1 MVASAVAPPSILH
14 DAGYLFIAPLLTALP
29 TNTVAG
35 SIFTD
40 SWPAAWLPLGAT
52 AEGSEFKYSTEI
64 EPIVV
69 AEFFDPIRYATTARA
84 GSIAFNLAS
93 LTLTN
98 YRRALNGGTAALVP
112 TSGVTA
118 TSLFTLSPPVPGA
131 EVRCMIGWE
140 SLDNTMRLVGHQTIQ
155 GGEIASSFKKAP
167 DYATI
172 PCTFN
177 FEVPATGLPWTMNT
191 AGVARG

>member
-14 DAGYLFIAPLLTALP
+14 DAGYLFIAPLLTALQ

-98 YRRALNGGTAALVP
+98 YRRALNGGTAARMGRRYLVAP
-112 TSGVTA
+112 AAVTLIDLPSSSPA
-118 TSLFTLSPPVPGA
+118 HARPVAEKAAAWAALQPVLF
-131 EVRCMIGWE
+131 
-140 SLDNTMRLVGHQTIQ
+140 N
-155 GGEIASSFKKAP
+155 
-167 DYATI
+167 
-172 PCTFN
+172 
-177 FEVPATGLPWTMNT
+177 
-191 AGVARG
+191 